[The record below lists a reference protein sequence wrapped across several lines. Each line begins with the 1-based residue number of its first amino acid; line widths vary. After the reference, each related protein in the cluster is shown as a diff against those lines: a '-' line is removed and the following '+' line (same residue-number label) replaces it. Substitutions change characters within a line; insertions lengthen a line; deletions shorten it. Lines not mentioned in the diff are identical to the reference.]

1 MSIFVTLHR
10 YAALAVGIFWLL
22 QALAGII
29 LVFRWEL
36 DDAAVAGT
44 RHPVEI
50 ASIEQRIDVLEA
62 ENTGWTAASLW
73 TSATDRNRFDI
84 ALAEPSTQ
92 VERVWRVDGHGTIL
106 RATDTAMPLRPGTFY
121 DTITKFHTSLFL
133 GDAGA
138 LIIGVSGLILC
149 INILLGLKIAWVAKG
164 QWRQSLSI
172 ATKGNLRRKLW
183 QWHRTFGLWL
193 ALPALVL
200 LTSGTALTQSD
211 AIAELLDVQSGPPT
225 VASQNGDPKNDDI
238 NQVRL
243 SNVVI
248 SALFRFPAATLSG
261 VIFPTRDKPWF
272 EIRLR
277 QQDEPGRKFGKT
289 TVYIDAGTGRQIVAT
304 DAVRSPLANRFVNFL
319 YPLHTGQAFLT
330 FGRAAALLIGLWL
343 VAMILLGWTMF
354 ARRNRSKAEP
364 RPSVAPF
371 SDERNIQ

>member
-1 MSIFVTLHR
+1 
-10 YAALAVGIFWLL
+10 
-22 QALAGII
+22 
-29 LVFRWEL
+29 
-36 DDAAVAGT
+36 
-44 RHPVEI
+44 
-50 ASIEQRIDVLEA
+50 
-62 ENTGWTAASLW
+62 
-73 TSATDRNRFDI
+73 
-84 ALAEPSTQ
+84 
-92 VERVWRVDGHGTIL
+92 
-106 RATDTAMPLRPGTFY
+106 
-121 DTITKFHTSLFL
+121 
-133 GDAGA
+133 
-138 LIIGVSGLILC
+138 
-149 INILLGLKIAWVAKG
+149 
-164 QWRQSLSI
+164 
-172 ATKGNLRRKLW
+172 
-183 QWHRTFGLWL
+183 
-193 ALPALVL
+193 
-200 LTSGTALTQSD
+200 
-211 AIAELLDVQSGPPT
+211 
-225 VASQNGDPKNDDI
+225 
-238 NQVRL
+238 
-243 SNVVI
+243 VI